1 MQETIFALS
10 TPQGVSGVAVM
21 RVSGGHAFDVVR
33 AITKKDLPPFRQASL
48 RTLYDPRSQSKA
60 DHESVIDRAV
70 VLCFEGPH
78 SFTGE
83 DVAELHIHGSRAVIE
98 SLSEI
103 LASLDHVRMAEPGEF
118 TRRAFEQGKMD
129 LTEAEAIQ
137 DLIHAETS
145 YQRQQALMQMD
156 GALASLY
163 HGWADELA
171 KALAHCEAVL
181 DFPDEDVPDEESL
194 KILPAVASI
203 AKEMEEHLHDNR
215 RGERLRDGIHVALV
229 GAPNA
234 GKSSLINHLAQRD
247 VAIVSD
253 IAGTTRDVLDVHL
266 DIGGYPLILSDTAG
280 LRPSEL
286 SEKTAQDSIELEG
299 IKRALDKAR
308 QADITI
314 LLLDGNSDA
323 LDNDTMSLRQTLS
336 NTISVLN
343 KSDSIS
349 SGMKTSLDETKL
361 DPVFISVKTG
371 ENMQGLLD
379 ALLAKVEELYAISR
393 ETPSLTRQ
401 RHRTYL
407 EESLA
412 CLQQAGEETSPE
424 LLAES
429 LRMALRSLGRIT
441 GRVDVEDLLDIIFR
455 DFCIGK

>member
-10 TPQGVSGVAVM
+10 TPQGASGVAVM
-21 RVSGGHAFDVVR
+21 RVSGVRAFDIVQSL
-33 AITKKDLPPFRQASL
+33 TKRDLPPVRKASL
-48 RTLYDPRSQSKA
+48 RTLYDPGCG
-60 DHESVIDRAV
+60 SVIDRAV
-70 VLCFEGPH
+70 VLCFQGPH

-83 DVAELHIHGSRAVIE
+83 DVAELHIHGSRAVIGG
-98 SLSEI
+98 LSDV
-103 LASLDHVRMAEPGEF
+103 LTSLDYVRMAEPGEF

-145 YQRQQALMQMD
+145 YQRQQALMQME
-156 GALASLY
+156 GALSTLY
-163 HGWADELA
+163 HNWADGLA
-171 KALAHCEAVL
+171 RALAHCEAVL

-194 KILPAVASI
+194 KILPSVKKISQEI
-203 AKEMEEHLHDNR
+203 EDHLQDNR

-266 DIGGYPLILSDTAG
+266 DIGGYPLIISDTAG
-280 LRPSEL
+280 LRPAALNDE
-286 SEKTAQDSIELEG
+286 TAQDSIELEG
-299 IKRALDKAR
+299 IKRALEKAR

-314 LLLDGNSDA
+314 LLFDGSSDA
-323 LDNDTMSLRQTLS
+323 LDEDTMSLLQTLP
-336 NTISVLN
+336 NTLPVLN
-343 KSDSIS
+343 KSDSVS
-349 SGMKTSLDETKL
+349 SGMQEALNQAGL
-361 DPVFISVKTG
+361 DPVFISVKNE
-371 ENMQGLLD
+371 ENMQELLD
-379 ALLAKVEELYAISR
+379 ALLSKVEELYAISR

-407 EESLA
+407 EESLS
-412 CLQQAGEETSPE
+412 CLQQASKETRPE

>member
-1 MQETIFALS
+1 MQDTIFALS

-21 RVSGGHAFDVVR
+21 RVSGPRAFEPVE
-33 AITKKDLPPFRQASL
+33 ALTNKACPPARQASL
-48 RTLYDPRSQSKA
+48 RALHDPQQK
-60 DHESVIDRAV
+60 SVIDHAL
-70 VLCFEGPH
+70 VLCFKGPE

-83 DVAELHIHGSRAVIE
+83 DVAELHIHGSRAVIQALTD
-98 SLSEI
+98 SLVSF
-103 LASLDHVRMAEPGEF
+103 DHVRMAEPGEF
-118 TRRAFEQGKMD
+118 TRRAFEKGKMD

-145 YQRQQALMQMD
+145 YQRQQALLQME
-156 GALASLY
+156 GSLSKLY
-163 HGWADELA
+163 HGWADQLA
-171 KALAHCEAVL
+171 KSLAHCEAVL

-194 KILPAVASI
+194 KILPAVEKI
-203 AKEMEEHLHDNR
+203 AQDIKDHLHDNR

-253 IAGTTRDVLDVHL
+253 IAGTTRDILDVHL

-280 LRPSEL
+280 LRPAEL
-286 SEKTAQDSIELEG
+286 NKKEAQDSIELEG
-299 IKRALDKAR
+299 IKRAMEKAR

-314 LLLDGNSDA
+314 LLFDGSSEA
-323 LDNDTMSLRQTLS
+323 LDEDTLS
-336 NTISVLN
+336 LLESLPSTLAVLN
-343 KSDSIS
+343 KSDSLS
-349 SGMKTSLDETKL
+349 SSIEQSIQDKELEL
-361 DPVFISVKTG
+361 LFLSVKTE
-371 ENMQGLLD
+371 ENMQGFLD
-379 ALLAKVEELYAISR
+379 ALLSKVKELYDISR

-407 EESLA
+407 EESLS
-412 CLQQAGEETSPE
+412 CLGQASQEVSPE
-424 LLAES
+424 LIAES